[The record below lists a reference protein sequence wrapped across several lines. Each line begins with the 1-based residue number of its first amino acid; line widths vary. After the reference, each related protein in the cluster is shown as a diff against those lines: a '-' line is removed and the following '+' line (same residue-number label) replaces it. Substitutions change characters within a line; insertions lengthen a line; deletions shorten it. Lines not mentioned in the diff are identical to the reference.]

1 MFGYG
6 PEHTS
11 FNPTESA
18 ISVGNVAGLV
28 QRYPPSD
35 GNGCGIGTVDLVVP
49 ELCSSPAVAKG
60 SVYFG
65 TASGD
70 LVASDAGT
78 GSLQWSGHTGGA
90 ISSSPAVVDGVVYV
104 GSDDFRLYAF
114 DAAGTTNC
122 SGSPKRCAP
131 LWTANFMDEVRSSP
145 TVANG
150 VVYVAISGGVLAF
163 SASGTTNC
171 SGSPKVCSPLWA
183 TALANSAVRTPAIAD
198 GVLYVTGDYLYAYDA
213 SGTINCSGTPKFCAP
228 LWTGKPGSG
237 TMQTPPAV
245 ANGVVYVGAQTYGGP
260 PLLEAFSAAGITNC
274 SGSPKVCNPLWAGII
289 PGGGSSPTTMPA
301 IANGVVYISSGQ
313 IGNSQ
318 ESLLAAFDAA
328 GMKNCSPTFGQT
340 CTPLWTV
347 EHRLDDLWASWS
359 PAVANGVVYV
369 TYQAIDF
376 FSGYAGIQAF
386 DATGTINCSGTP
398 KTCSPLWS
406 DIVAPPI
413 GGGLAEVSS
422 PVVANG
428 AVYLN
433 AGAIHKYALPS

>member
-11 FNPTESA
+11 FNSTETA

-28 QRYPPSD
+28 QRYPPND
-35 GNGCGIGTVDLVVP
+35 GNGCGIEV
-49 ELCSSPAVAKG
+49 CSAPAVAKG

-78 GSLQWSGHTGGA
+78 GNLQWSGHTGAA

-104 GSDDFRLYAF
+104 GSDDSKLYAF

-131 LWTANFMDEVRSSP
+131 LWTANFMDKVRSSP

-150 VVYVAISGGVLAF
+150 VVYVAISGGVFAF
-163 SASGTTNC
+163 SAAGTTNC
-171 SGSPKVCSPLWA
+171 SGSPKVCNPLWA
-183 TALANSAVRTPAIAD
+183 TTLANVAVRTPAIAN

-213 SGTINCSGTPKFCAP
+213 AGTINCSGTPKLCTP
-228 LWTGKPGSG
+228 LWTGKPGTG
-237 TMQTPPAV
+237 TMHTPPAV
-245 ANGVVYVGAQTYGGP
+245 ANGVVYVGAQTIGGP
-260 PLLEAFSAAGITNC
+260 FLLAFSAAGITNC
-274 SGSPKVCNPLWAGII
+274 SGSPKVCESLWAGSLQ
-289 PGGGSSPTTMPA
+289 GLSFNSTPA
-301 IANGVVYISSGQ
+301 IANGVVYI
-313 IGNSQ
+313 IG
-318 ESLLAAFDAA
+318 SLLAAFDAA
-328 GMKNCSPTFGQT
+328 GIKNCSPDILGDQQ
-340 CTPLWTV
+340 CAPLWTV
-347 EHRLDDLWASWS
+347 ERPSGTYWWGSWS

-369 TYQAIDF
+369 SYQLISILDF
-376 FSGYAGIQAF
+376 NGYARIEAF
-386 DATGTINCSGTP
+386 DAAGTTNCSGTP

-406 DIVAPPI
+406 DVVGARA
-413 GGGLAEVSS
+413 GSFAEVSS

-433 AGAIHKYALPS
+433 AGAIYKYAFSS